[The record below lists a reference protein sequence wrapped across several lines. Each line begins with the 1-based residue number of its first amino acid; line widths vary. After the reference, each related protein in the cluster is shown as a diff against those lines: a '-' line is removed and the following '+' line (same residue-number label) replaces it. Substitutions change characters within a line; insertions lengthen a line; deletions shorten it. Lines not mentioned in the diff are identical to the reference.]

1 MTTERRH
8 EKSRSKVRMF
18 IWVNV
23 ALFVLLGMG
32 FGREYLRNLEIERE
46 IARMQDE
53 NARLEDERLESMQ
66 LIEELSSTYYLE
78 SEARKKRGMGKEGET
93 LVVVQGVD
101 ASDDSATE
109 VQAGD
114 DVPNTLRWFYYFFD
128 RPRFEALREV

>member
-23 ALFVLLGMG
+23 VLFLFLGLG
-32 FGREYLRNLEIERE
+32 FGREYLRNLEIEQE

-53 NARLEDERLESMQ
+53 NARLEDERLQSMQ
-66 LIEELSSTYYLE
+66 LIDELSSTYYLE
-78 SEARKKRGMGKEGET
+78 SEARKKRGMGKDGET

-101 ASDDSATE
+101 TTDEDTTE
-109 VQAGD
+109 IQTGD
-114 DVPNTLRWFYYFFD
+114 DVPNSLRWFYYFFD
-128 RPRFEALREV
+128 RPRFDALREV